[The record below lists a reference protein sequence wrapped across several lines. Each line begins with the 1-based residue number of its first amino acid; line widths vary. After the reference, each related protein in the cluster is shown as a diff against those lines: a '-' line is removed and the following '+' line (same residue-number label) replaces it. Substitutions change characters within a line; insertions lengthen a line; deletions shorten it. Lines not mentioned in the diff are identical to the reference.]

1 MADRSI
7 VEEESLDPNLGTSTR
22 RAVPHI
28 LVAAVFQNDP
38 SDYLG
43 EEPRVLAK
51 RSAGSETRLERKKSS
66 TRALKK
72 LRDSFIY
79 HFVQSTC
86 LPVSLVCWSR
96 RG

>member
-1 MADRSI
+1 MADHSI

-28 LVAAVFQNDP
+28 LVAAVFQKDP

-51 RSAGSETRLERKKSS
+51 RSAGSKMRPERKK
-66 TRALKK
+66 L
-72 LRDSFIY
+72 Y
-79 HFVQSTC
+79 EGPEEV
-86 LPVSLVCWSR
+86 
-96 RG
+96 

>member
-1 MADRSI
+1 MDHSI
-7 VEEESLDPNLGTSTR
+7 VEEESLYPNLGMSTR

-28 LVAAVFQNDP
+28 LVAAVFQKDP

-51 RSAGSETRLERKKSS
+51 RSAGSKTRPERKKSS

-79 HFVQSTC
+79 HCVQSTC
-86 LPVSLVCWSR
+86 LPVSLDCWSR
-96 RG
+96 